1 MLRVVV
7 EMLPRSEWQ
16 TKTTALVKTEEE
28 KEEGKTEAPERE
40 WKKDTDTVMP
50 TGMMTMLLYGFES
63 RL

>member
-1 MLRVVV
+1 
-7 EMLPRSEWQ
+7 MLPRSEWQ

-50 TGMMTMLLYGFES
+50 TGMTDYALIWVRIPALTS
-63 RL
+63 S